1 VTTLTHEIWMPV
13 MGRGPVGDLW
23 GVGPKT
29 VTKLDE
35 LGLPTIAELAAAD
48 LETLLQRFPIRAARW
63 LSDIARGSG
72 DTEVVTEP
80 WMARLRSKE
89 VTFARDLTQRAAVQ
103 QQLTILARE
112 LGRRWSRPAG
122 G

>member
-63 LSDIARGSG
+63 LSDIARGGG

-80 WMARLRSKE
+80 WIARSRSKE
-89 VTFARDLTQRAAVQ
+89 VTFAAT
-103 QQLTILARE
+103 
-112 LGRRWSRPAG
+112 
-122 G
+122 